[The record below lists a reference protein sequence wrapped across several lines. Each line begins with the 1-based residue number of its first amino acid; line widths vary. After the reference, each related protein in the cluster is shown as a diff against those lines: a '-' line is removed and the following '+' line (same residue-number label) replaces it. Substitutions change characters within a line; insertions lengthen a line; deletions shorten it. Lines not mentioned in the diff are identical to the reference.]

1 MMLVLENDAIPY
13 KEDAPMTI
21 ITTKEDGQTRA
32 SVVLYYSNEDQKMVG
47 PQLEGSLADSDSE
60 ALLSLYEDSK
70 DWTAKANAELQDK
83 RLWR

>member
-1 MMLVLENDAIPY
+1 MSYVLANDPLPY
-13 KEDAPMTI
+13 KEDAPVVI

-32 SVVLYYSNEDQKMVG
+32 SVVLYYSTKDQKIVG

-70 DWTAKANAELQDK
+70 DWTAKAKAELQEK
-83 RLWR
+83 KLWR